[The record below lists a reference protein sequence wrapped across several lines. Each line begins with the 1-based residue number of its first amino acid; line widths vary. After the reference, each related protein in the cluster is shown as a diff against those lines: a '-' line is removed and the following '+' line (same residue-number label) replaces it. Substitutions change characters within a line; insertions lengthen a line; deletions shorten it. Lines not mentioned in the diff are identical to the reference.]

1 MLLMAAACRNIW
13 AGAGACDPLGLP
25 GASRGVR
32 VCLRRPSRC
41 LGASFLAQQT
51 NPQTFEVSVFGQ
63 TFKGAGGAAIIWV
76 LMTTIGIVAIGHYWV
91 P

>member
-1 MLLMAAACRNIW
+1 M
-13 AGAGACDPLGLP
+13 
-25 GASRGVR
+25 S
-32 VCLRRPSRC
+32 PSPVAVLRC
-41 LGASFLAQQT
+41 LVSCTAT